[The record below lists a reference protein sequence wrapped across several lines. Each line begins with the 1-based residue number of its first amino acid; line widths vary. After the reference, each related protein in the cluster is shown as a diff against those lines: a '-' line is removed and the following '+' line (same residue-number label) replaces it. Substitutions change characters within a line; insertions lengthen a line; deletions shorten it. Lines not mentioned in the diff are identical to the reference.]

1 MTNWT
6 VFHVSETLNAFTIQ
20 KKSEETHSL
29 KKKALQYNLHYDTV
43 YRVFSFQHSTKFSE
57 AFPLLYI
64 GHILS
69 SFLHKIEADKT
80 PFLIYHSKAQL
91 WETNLIVPFQ
101 VPLTP
106 VFAQQW
112 TTMGERRLQSFDS
125 RWSTWHSCVPS
136 VIGQLEAKYGKCQKK
151 ESTFT
156 GVDREERLLFEGA
169 E

>member
-1 MTNWT
+1 MDCFSHIRNIKCIY
-6 VFHVSETLNAFTIQ
+6 HS
-20 KKSEETHSL
+20 KKHLRKPHSL
-29 KKKALQYNLHYDTV
+29 KKKPLQYNLHYDTV
-43 YRVFSFQHSTKFSE
+43 YRVFSFQPSTKFSE
-57 AFPLLYI
+57 AFSLLYI
-64 GHILS
+64 GYILS

-91 WETNLIVPFQ
+91 WETNLIVLFQ

-112 TTMGERRLQSFDS
+112 TTVGERRLQSFDS